1 MKRNKKFLEI
11 LLCGFFSF
19 YTINTANSQLLI
31 ESICLNDIDSKAFL
45 LEVEKNP
52 EFFSVK
58 CSPEKELQ
66 LPTNLQNMNEKNTFT
81 TCLALKENFQ
91 NESMIYIYDILITRT
106 IKNIDVDEPTR
117 VEVKKNV
124 CYMNSINLRDELF
137 EIKKGIRS

>member
-1 MKRNKKFLEI
+1 MKRNKKFLGI
-11 LLCGFFSF
+11 LVCGFFSF
-19 YTINTANSQLLI
+19 YIINTANGQLLI

-45 LEVEKNP
+45 LEVERNP

-66 LPTNLQNMNEKNTFT
+66 LPIDLQNMNEKNTVS

-91 NESMIYIYDILITRT
+91 NESVIYIYDMLITRT
-106 IKNIDVDEPTR
+106 IKNVDVDERPR
-117 VEVKKNV
+117 IEVKKKV

-137 EIKKGIRS
+137 EIKKGIPS